1 MPSHYFCNPNSR
13 IDYAIVATAEAL
25 IMIAVL
31 LHLPEDVSKIAA
43 GQNCYALWEA
53 NKQLPARCGKR

>member
-43 GQNCYALWEA
+43 GQNCYAVWVA
-53 NKQLPARCGKR
+53 NKQIPARCGKR